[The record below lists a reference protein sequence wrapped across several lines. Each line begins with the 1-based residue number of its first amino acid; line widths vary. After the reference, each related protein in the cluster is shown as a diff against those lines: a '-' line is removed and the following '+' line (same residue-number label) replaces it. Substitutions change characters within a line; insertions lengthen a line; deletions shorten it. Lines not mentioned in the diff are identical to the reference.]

1 MKDFG
6 SFIAFL
12 SPLNKRL
19 KVKEK
24 LLKEIDR
31 RAGIGLP
38 FFFSAIITS
47 PYPLQVFFRIL
58 P

>member
-24 LLKEIDR
+24 LLKEMDR
-31 RAGIGLP
+31 RAGMGLP
-38 FFFSAIITS
+38 FFFFAIITI
-47 PYPLQVFFRIL
+47 PCRLQVFFRIL